1 VRRNKS
7 VCRLQVPSS
16 GETSG
21 GTASSNRLERA
32 AWAWF
37 SALTMNG
44 CTCRTSKEPIWI
56 DLTNTSDNFSTPVC
70 KGQKVGWRSTEQFT
84 VTFDN
89 NNKCVDPRMYTV
101 DQTCPG
107 PATTP
112 PTKCSDT
119 THVKQPSALGIGWC
133 DYKVGGG
140 LTDPRVIIIGN

>member
-1 VRRNKS
+1 MGFKEWLKPRVLISAGAGLLLAFVISGLS
-7 VCRLQVPSS
+7 VTKIVA
-16 GETSG
+16 T
-21 GTASSNRLERA
+21 
-32 AWAWF
+32 
-37 SALTMNG
+37 
-44 CTCRTSKEPIWI
+44 TCRTSKEPIWI